1 MLDYSIFE
9 NIPDTDGSLFKT
21 KPIADGVMI
30 TDYVGKDDMVK
41 IPETIDGK
49 TVYASMTIS
58 TGDLWSTRKI
68 FFPSTVQLI
77 VGKIRRKDWLDCVCI
92 SPDNQYIINHEGILM
107 NADKSIAM
115 MLCDDSITDVVL
127 PEETKMIY
135 PYAFYQAREIR
146 SIYIGRNVE
155 MIHDGALPDTAA
167 GQMRFHGK
175 PMGYEEVKLE
185 KIEVAEENEN
195 FASKDGFLYTKDMKT
210 LLYAPSVIP
219 DGVYEVPEQTVNIAP
234 KAFRGNQGIKKIIA
248 HHELEEIGVKAF
260 EDSFSLEEIELDS
273 VKKIGEAAFYECL
286 ALKNASLKNV
296 GTIERNAF
304 AKCEKMERFHAESIG
319 AIGSWA
325 FGNCI
330 MLKDMHL
337 AEGLESIGTY
347 AFGHADLKHIRVPKS
362 VREIGDQAFEK
373 CENLSLEIYDTVKAD
388 VGKLVYIYDF
398 LDKRWECA
406 RSWISVISAETD
418 EVLYK
423 VYMGKSNG
431 THSKYREAVVNG
443 WKNYPSFDFAS
454 IDEAYSSLKDA
465 DEKMEVAT
473 LRLRYPVDLSDDM
486 RKTYEDYLKRSMKKI
501 LAVCVENNDI
511 ESVSFYGQLGFIKR
525 EAIDEA
531 IEKCN
536 DTHMKA
542 LLLELQS
549 KAQGKPKK
557 QSTRLSLSSSAKPKA
572 EWKAHKDNANQVTR
586 YLGSDT
592 EVVFPA
598 EINGTAITEIANA
611 TAKLPENYL
620 NITSVVI
627 PEGYVRLG
635 DNAFNGCENLE
646 KVTLPSTLKE
656 IGKNCFKD
664 CKKLKEIYIPAAVKH
679 IGEKAF
685 YGAGIYSFEF
695 FADVNIND
703 YALGNARR
711 LVAHGESTGCFT
723 NNHYIANRLHY
734 VYSDGAV
741 GGSGLPSATIMPLSY
756 IDIGMETLLDV
767 CDREALKGKKVY
779 CLGKLKAL
787 PKGHDFFPRVQFQ
800 EFIEGVG
807 GVYAARFGKDTDI
820 LVTMQIDEEDST
832 IMKARAQGTM
842 VLTEREFLMMLKEK
856 TPFNA

>member
-1 MLDYSIFE
+1 MLDYSVFE

-21 KPIADGVMI
+21 KPIADGLMI
-30 TDYVGKDDMVK
+30 TDYVGRDNIVK
-41 IPETIDGK
+41 IPEMIDGK
-49 TVYASMTIS
+49 PVYASVTIS
-58 TGDLWSTRKI
+58 TGDIWSRRKI

-77 VGKIRRKDWLDCVCI
+77 VGKIREQEWLDNVCI
-92 SPDNQYIINHEGILM
+92 SPDNEYLINHEGILM
-107 NADKSIAM
+107 KADKSIAL
-115 MLCDDSITDVVL
+115 MLCDNSITDVVL
-127 PEETKMIY
+127 PEETKIIY
-135 PYAFYQAREIR
+135 PYAFYQARDVR
-146 SIYIGRNVE
+146 SIYVGKNVE
-155 MIHDGALPDTAA
+155 KIHDGALPDTAA
-167 GQMRFHGK
+167 GQARFHGK
-175 PMGYEEVKLE
+175 PMGYKEVKLE
-185 KIEVAEENEN
+185 KIEVAQENES

-210 LLYAPSVIP
+210 LLYAPNVIP
-219 DGVYEVPEQTVNIAP
+219 DGIYEVPEQTVNIAP
-234 KAFRGNQGIKKIIA
+234 QAFRGNQGIKKIIA

-260 EDSFSLEEIELDS
+260 EDSFSLEEIELKN

-286 ALKNASLKNV
+286 ALKNASLGNV

-319 AIGSWA
+319 VIGAWA
-325 FGNCI
+325 FGNCK
-330 MLKDMHL
+330 MLTDMHL
-337 AEGLESIGTY
+337 TEGLESIDKY
-347 AFGHADLKHIRVPKS
+347 AFAFADLKSVRVPKS
-362 VREIGDQAFEK
+362 VKEIGEQAFEK

-388 VGKLVYIYDF
+388 AAKLVYIFDF

-443 WKNYPSFDFAS
+443 WNDYPSFDFAS
-454 IDEAYSSLKDA
+454 LDEAYSSLKEF

-473 LRLRYPVDLSDDM
+473 LRLRYPLDLSDDM

-501 LAVCVENNDI
+501 LGVCVSENNI
-511 ESVSFYGQLGFIKR
+511 EAVAFYGQLGLIKR
-525 EAIDEA
+525 EAIDEV

-549 KAQGKPKK
+549 QAQGKPKK
-557 QSTRLSLSSSAKPKA
+557 QSTRLSLTSSAKPKA
-572 EWKAHKDNANQVTR
+572 EWKPHKDNAYQVTR

-620 NITSVVI
+620 SITSVVI

-646 KVTLPSTLKE
+646 KVTLPSTLKDV
-656 IGKNCFKD
+656 GKNCFKG
-664 CKKLKEIYIPAAVKH
+664 CKNLKNIDLPAGINH
-679 IGEKAF
+679 IGERAF
-685 YGAGIYSFEF
+685 AGTEIESFEF
-695 FADVNIND
+695 FGNAVIDD
-703 YALGNARR
+703 YALGYAQR
-711 LVAHGESTGCFT
+711 LVAHGEKTGCFT
-723 NNHYIANRLHY
+723 NNHYIGISLRY

-741 GGSGLPSATIMPLSY
+741 GGSGIPSATIMPLSY
-756 IDIGMETLLDV
+756 LDIGMETLLDV
-767 CDREALKGKKVY
+767 CDNGALNGKKVY

-787 PKGHDFFPRVQFQ
+787 PKGLTSFPRPQFQ
-800 EFIEGVG
+800 EFIEKLG

-820 LVTMQIDEEDST
+820 VITMQIDEEDST
-832 IMKARAQGTM
+832 VIKARAQGTM
-842 VLTEREFLMMLKEK
+842 VLTEHEFLMMLKEK
-856 TPFNA
+856 VPFNK